1 MERSLKIKAHIEKAD
16 LLRKNME
23 LFPLVDKEV
32 GDSLLKTLSF
42 EMKKLRDGEVVQGF
56 DATLVSRVQN
66 VQDTYKRLQQYL
78 LDQKKAVEEQQAG
91 LLTRQAEVPDT
102 NEEHLQQEEVSLS
115 AQDDF
120 ADVGSDGSEYQGGEN
135 SENSESSELS
145 DSRQSRNKSHN
156 KKSE

>member
-1 MERSLKIKAHIEKAD
+1 
-16 LLRKNME
+16 
-23 LFPLVDKEV
+23 
-32 GDSLLKTLSF
+32 
-42 EMKKLRDGEVVQGF
+42 MKKLRDGEVVQGF

-102 NEEHLQQEEVSLS
+102 NEEHLQQEEVFLS

-145 DSRQSRNKSHN
+145 DSRVTRAITRSLSRSLTLIVQWLEIPLSMPNHGSLRN
-156 KKSE
+156 MRVS